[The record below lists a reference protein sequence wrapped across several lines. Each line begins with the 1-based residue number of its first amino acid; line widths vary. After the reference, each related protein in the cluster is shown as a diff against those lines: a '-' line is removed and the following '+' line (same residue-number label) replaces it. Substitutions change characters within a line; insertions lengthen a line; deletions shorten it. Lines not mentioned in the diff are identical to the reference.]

1 MATRVYELAKELG
14 MSNKDMLDK
23 LNGMGIEVSSHMNAV
38 SDKDYQAVKNAL
50 AKGGAENGAK
60 AGTKNESVGDGKASG
75 EKQESRGGRQQKN
88 RGKATSAGQQKKS
101 PEKTVSRG
109 QKRALHPR
117 TVRMIRAAVPAEM
130 TERIPPAVRRKTE
143 KTTGKRQQRL
153 TAVIIP
159 EAYGAE
165 MPEKTIV

>member
-88 RGKATSAGQQKKS
+88 RGKATSAEQQKKS
-101 PEKTVSRG
+101 PEK
-109 QKRALHPR
+109 
-117 TVRMIRAAVPAEM
+117 
-130 TERIPPAVRRKTE
+130 KTD
-143 KTTGKRQQRL
+143 GQQR
-153 TAVIIP
+153 TKARP
-159 EAYGAE
+159 C
-165 MPEKTIV
+165 P